1 MAPEDQLRLQHR
13 DSPSRPVPV
22 WAGAGRGVWRA
33 FGSLKIVDS
42 GKRIGTRIL
51 CAEGIPSSCRWQK
64 KEEEEKKEKEKKRKE
79 NPSSVLCW
87 VFFFL
92 FF

>member
-1 MAPEDQLRLQHR
+1 
-13 DSPSRPVPV
+13 V

-64 KEEEEKKEKEKKRKE
+64 KEEEEKKEKEKKKKRK
-79 NPSSVLCW
+79 SIVGFMLG
-87 VFFFL
+87 FFL
-92 FF
+92 FVLLSGFFPHLFVVVVF